1 MVQAYF
7 NEIATLL
14 SASAWVKSV
23 RLIRYDLL
31 DIEEERILIYRI
43 RVGLFDGGLLEISER
58 LVSSLIGGTITITM
72 YRLHWQDRNGGLIKR
87 WDNAPHHPQ
96 LETHP
101 HHVHIGT
108 EDHIMPSHYVS
119 AKETIGLIDKRLAA
133 VN

>member
-87 WDNAPHHPQ
+87 WDNA
-96 LETHP
+96 TS
-101 HHVHIGT
+101 
-108 EDHIMPSHYVS
+108 PSSTGNASSPCSYRYRGSYH
-119 AKETIGLIDKRLAA
+119 AERLCFRQRD
-133 VN
+133 NWFD